1 MNKVLYDNQCYFCL
15 NIKFIIE
22 KVDIFKFFSWVDNSN
37 YINNKNNYSI
47 STQLLKNTIV
57 VISKNNLI
65 YTEFSA
71 CRYILSRIPLFYPI
85 LPFLYI
91 PFLSSFFGNKLYR
104 YISINRTCNNEK

>member
-1 MNKVLYDNQCYFCL
+1 MNKVLYDNQCHFCS

-22 KVDIFKFFSWVDNSN
+22 KADIFKLFSWEDNSN
-37 YINNKNNYSI
+37 YTNYKNSYNI
-47 STQLLKNTIV
+47 SAQLLENTII
-57 VISKNNLI
+57 VISKNNI
-65 YTEFSA
+65 MYIEFSA